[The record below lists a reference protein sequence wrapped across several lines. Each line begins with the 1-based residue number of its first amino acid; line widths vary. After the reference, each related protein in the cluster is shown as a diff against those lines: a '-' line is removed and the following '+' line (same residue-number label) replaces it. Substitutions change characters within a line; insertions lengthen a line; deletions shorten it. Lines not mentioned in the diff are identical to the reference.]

1 MTSFSNSRRRL
12 ACGALAVVVCF
23 STLVFA
29 QKSSVTPR
37 ERAAVERVS
46 AESLKG
52 HLSFIASDA
61 LEGRR
66 TPSRGL
72 DIAAEYIAAQFR
84 RAGLEPAGD
93 DGYFQTAKWSLSGR
107 DMKSFEL
114 RLTNGAGVVAVA
126 AEQATVGFGVGGV
139 QLWALE
145 GDPALSNAGAV
156 KVAFKDGASLDS
168 FTREQ
173 LAGKVLLTE
182 FPALPRGDRDRAFAQ
197 LRAQNDF
204 MVKAHALGVPLVIAF
219 DRAGERGRGAGSTR
233 LVDPAALAAGGRPS
247 PFGNQP
253 AASLL
258 TVHGAQ
264 VSQFYDALAA
274 GATPATVNFRAP
286 ARSETPVRVRNV
298 AGLLRGSDPALKE
311 TYVIVSAHY
320 DHIGVRDPC
329 PAGEDCINNGAN
341 DDGSGTVA
349 VMELAAALSRLGVRP
364 KRSIL
369 FLTFFGEELG
379 LVGSRFYG
387 RNPLVPLAKTVA
399 QINMEQVGRTDDS
412 EGPQLNRAALTGF
425 DYTTIGAIFERAGAK
440 SGVTVYKHPTN
451 SDAFFGR
458 SDNQALADVGVP
470 AHTFGVAFQFPDY
483 HAVGDHWEKIDY
495 ANMER
500 VVRTVALG
508 ALMIAEDPQAPK
520 WNEANPRT
528 AKYVEAWKKLQGQ

>member
-1 MTSFSNSRRRL
+1 MTSLSTSRRRF
-12 ACGALAVVVCF
+12 AYVVLAVLVCF
-23 STLVFA
+23 STLALA
-29 QKSSVTPR
+29 QQSTVSPR
-37 ERAAVERVS
+37 ERAAVERIS
-46 AESLKG
+46 ADSLKG

-93 DGYFQTAKWSLSGR
+93 DGYFQTANWSLSGR

-114 RLTNGAGVVAVA
+114 RLANGASALPVA
-126 AEQATVGFGVGGV
+126 AEQATFGFSISGV
-139 QLWALE
+139 QLWALD
-145 GDPALSNAGAV
+145 GDPALSGAGVFKA
-156 KVAFKDGASLDS
+156 AFKDGASLDS

-182 FPALPRGDRDRAFAQ
+182 FPALPRGDRDAAFQQ
-197 LRAQNDF
+197 LRARNDF
-204 MVKAHALGVPLVIAF
+204 MAKAHALGVPLVIAF
-219 DRAGERGRGAGSTR
+219 DREGTRGRGVGAVR
-233 LVDPAALAAGGRPS
+233 LVDPSVTGGRQS
-247 PFGNQP
+247 PLGDQP
-253 AASLL
+253 TAPLL
-258 TVHGAQ
+258 TVHGPQGAQ
-264 VSQFYDALAA
+264 FFDALPA
-274 GATPATVNFRAP
+274 GAGPATVNFRAP
-286 ARSETPVRVRNV
+286 ARSETPVKVRNV
-298 AGLLRGSDPALKE
+298 AGLLRGSDPALKD

-320 DHIGVRDPC
+320 DHIGVRENC
-329 PAGEDCINNGAN
+329 PPGTDCINNGAN
-341 DDGSGTVA
+341 DDGSGTVSVIEIA
-349 VMELAAALSRLGVRP
+349 SALSALNPRP

-369 FLTFFGEELG
+369 FITFFGEELG

-399 QINMEQVGRTDDS
+399 RINMEQVGRTDDS
-412 EGPQLNRAALTGF
+412 EGPQINRAALTGF
-425 DYTTIGAIFERAGAK
+425 DYTNIGSVFERAGAE

>member
-1 MTSFSNSRRRL
+1 MDSFSTFLRRFARV
-12 ACGALAVVVCF
+12 ALVLVVCF
-23 STLVFA
+23 SAPGMA
-29 QKSSVTPR
+29 QQSSVSPR
-37 ERAAVERVS
+37 ERAAIERIS
-46 AESLKG
+46 ADSLRG

-61 LEGRR
+61 LEGRK

-114 RLTNGAGVVAVA
+114 KLANGAGVLPVA
-126 AEQATVGFGVGGV
+126 AEQTSFGFQISGV
-139 QLWALE
+139 QLWALDGE
-145 GDPALSNAGAV
+145 PALAGAGLL
-156 KVAFKDGASLDS
+156 KAAFKDGASLDS

-182 FPALPRGDRDRAFAQ
+182 FPPLPRGDRDRLFQQ

-204 MVKAHALGVPLVIAF
+204 MAKAHALGVPLVIAF
-219 DRAGERGRGAGSTR
+219 DREGTRGRGAGSVR
-233 LVDPAALAAGGRPS
+233 LVDPESKGRQS
-247 PFGNQP
+247 PLGDQP
-253 AASLL
+253 TAPLL
-258 TVHGAQ
+258 VVHGAQ
-264 VSQFYDALAA
+264 GAQFFDALPV
-274 GATPATVNFRAP
+274 GATPATATFRAP
-286 ARSETPVRVRNV
+286 ARIETPVRLRNV
-298 AGLLRGSDPALKE
+298 AGILRGSDPALRD
-311 TYVIVSAHY
+311 TYVLVSAHY
-320 DHIGVRDPC
+320 DHIGVRDNC
-329 PAGEDCINNGAN
+329 TEGDCINNGAN
-341 DDGSGTVA
+341 DDGSGTVSVVEIA
-349 VMELAAALSRLGVRP
+349 SALSALNPRP

-369 FLTFFGEELG
+369 FVTFFGEELG

-399 QINMEQVGRTDDS
+399 QVNMEQVGRTDDS
-412 EGPQLNRAALTGF
+412 EGPQVGRAALTGF
-425 DYTTIGAIFERAGAK
+425 DYSTLGALFERAGAA
-440 SGVTVYKHPTN
+440 SGVVVYKHPTK

-470 AHTFGVAFQFPDY
+470 AHTFGVAFEFPDY

-508 ALMIAEDPQAPK
+508 TLLIAEDPQAPK
-520 WNEANPRT
+520 WNESNPKT
-528 AKYVEAWKKLQGQ
+528 AKYVEAWRKLHARD